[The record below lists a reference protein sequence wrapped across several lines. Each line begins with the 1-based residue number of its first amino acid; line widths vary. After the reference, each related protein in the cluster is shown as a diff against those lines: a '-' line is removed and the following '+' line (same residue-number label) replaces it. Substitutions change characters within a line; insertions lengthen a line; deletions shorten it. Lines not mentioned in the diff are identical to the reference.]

1 MRVALLRPAPDN
13 ARTAAKLSERGHD
26 VTLLPLFEIVA
37 LDWTP
42 PDPAMFDALLL
53 TSANA
58 ARLARSGLNRL
69 KRLPVIAVGPQTAKA
84 AHDAGLHVVMV
95 GDADARIIARQAAGA
110 GYRRLLHLAGQ
121 DHIAVHGTT
130 AIPVYASDPK
140 PIAPDA
146 IRALEG
152 QIVLLHSQRAAERFV
167 ELAER
172 DGVARDRIEIAAISP
187 AVLAAA
193 GVGWRWAAASEMPS
207 DDALVALVHA
217 RAIDREQA
225 AADKAP

>member
-26 VTLLPLFEIVA
+26 VTMLPLFAIVA
-37 LDWTP
+37 RDWTP
-42 PDPAMFDALLL
+42 PDPAAFDALLL

-58 ARLARSGLNRL
+58 VRLAGPGLDRL
-69 KRLPVIAVGPQTAKA
+69 NTLPVIAVGRQTASA
-84 AHDAGLHVVMV
+84 AEDAGLHVAMV
-95 GDADARIIARQAAGA
+95 GDADARTVARQAVEA
-110 GYRRLLHLAGQ
+110 GYGRLLHLAGQ
-121 DHIAVHGTT
+121 DHIAVPGATV
-130 AIPVYASDPK
+130 IPVYASEPRS
-140 PIAPDA
+140 IESDA

-152 QIVLLHSQRAAERFV
+152 QIVLLHSQRAAERFAA
-167 ELAER
+167 LAER
-172 DGVARDRIEIAAISP
+172 DGVARNQIEIAAISP

-193 GVGWRWAAASEMPS
+193 GTGWRWAAASESPS
-207 DDALVALVHA
+207 DDALIALVHA